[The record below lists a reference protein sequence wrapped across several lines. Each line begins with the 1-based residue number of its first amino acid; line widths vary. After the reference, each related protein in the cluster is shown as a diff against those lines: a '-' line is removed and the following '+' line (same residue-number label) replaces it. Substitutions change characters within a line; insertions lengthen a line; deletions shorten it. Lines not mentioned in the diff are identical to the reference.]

1 MLFAGYRFGYSLS
14 VPILENSVLRES
26 LSLIAR
32 ASVSISLL
40 SRVVLTILPCGGLRY
55 DNGGRERAELGL
67 FQGPLR
73 RHAGGTQYLNL
84 TIQPYYTFAHLRVV
98 VCYRLRP
105 AGANRHRRSQSLILL
120 WLMRTGLHFR
130 YFAHAS
136 FRSSMNPR
144 TRKQARRSQRHAH
157 GMSGK

>member
-32 ASVSISLL
+32 ASARISLL
-40 SRVVLTILPCGGLRY
+40 SRVVAYDY
-55 DNGGRERAELGL
+55 DNGGRERAELRR

-73 RHAGGTQYLNL
+73 RPAGGTQYLNL
-84 TIQPYYTFAHLRVV
+84 TIQPYYTFARLHVV

-105 AGANRHRRSQSLILL
+105 AGASRHRRSQSLILL

-130 YFAHAS
+130 YFAHAP
-136 FRSSMNPR
+136 FRSSMNPK

-157 GMSGK
+157 GMSGE